1 MRAALKMKLNFI
13 ILIFLR
19 KMDLITNVNYKGD
32 MEHSI
37 DLPSLCCKI
46 PNSKLHRKPHQLVV
60 KDPKGTIIFFQ
71 SGKFR
76 VMGCIDELEATF
88 LAYKYTNL
96 INDDEFPPIT
106 LQSYTA
112 TCDLGFKVLIEKM
125 AATSNTFSYEPELFP
140 ALRIRE
146 FNPASV
152 HVFTTGKVIVCGL
165 RDAEQMSVILQKLRV
180 LCKPFEY

>member
-1 MRAALKMKLNFI
+1 MELVCNANF
-13 ILIFLR
+13 
-19 KMDLITNVNYKGD
+19 KGG

-37 DLPSLCCKI
+37 ERPSLCKKI
-46 PNSKLHRKPHQLVV
+46 PNSVLHRKPHQLVV
-60 KDPKGTIIFFQ
+60 KDPKGTVIFFQ

-88 LAYKYTNL
+88 LAYKYTKF

-112 TCDLGFKVLIEKM
+112 TCHLGFKVLLKNM
-125 AATSNTFSYEPELFP
+125 AAASSNTFLYEPELFP
-140 ALRIRE
+140 ALRIRD

-152 HVFTTGKVIVCGL
+152 NVFTTGKVIICGL
-165 RDAEQMSVILQKLRV
+165 RNAE
-180 LCKPFEY
+180 